1 MNKDTAQRL
10 KDTAQ
15 RTINIVDLL
24 MEGKTPREIVQKL
37 ACDRQLIEYYKKLL
51 QNREAKHK

>member
-1 MNKDTAQRL
+1 MNKETAQRL

-24 MEGKTPREIVQKL
+24 MAGKTPQEIVKEL

-51 QNREAKHK
+51 DPKK